1 MRHAVNDAKNLV
13 NDDYEH
19 NIRMSLHSTSMS
31 VHMTII
37 RFHSTTIR
45 LHSTTMSLLNT
56 ATSFCLNASYGVAYF
71 FLPGLPA
78 TKLGTYLET
87 RVNSLLKRK
96 DAGAGEVTIRVL
108 SSYDKAVDVKP
119 GMRSRF
125 LNSNMPET
133 FPYRVKA
140 MFAFEE
146 IDGIDVCFFGMH
158 VQEYGSDC
166 RPPNAKYYLLFI
178 SIIICCD
185 CWY

>member
-1 MRHAVNDAKNLV
+1 MGPDLV
-13 NDDYEH
+13 IDLDCLIFQFEH
-19 NIRMSLHSTSMS
+19 INTVFMKC
-31 VHMTII
+31 
-37 RFHSTTIR
+37 
-45 LHSTTMSLLNT
+45 LLV
-56 ATSFCLNASYGVAYF
+56 L
-71 FLPGLPA
+71 GLPP

-125 LNSNMPET
+125 SDMADS

-146 IDGIDVCFFGMH
+146 IDGVDVCFFGMH

-166 RPPNAKYYLLFI
+166 PPPNTRYVCVFNAVF
-178 SIIICCD
+178 
-185 CWY
+185 

>member
-1 MRHAVNDAKNLV
+1 MVEADQHWFVFVL
-13 NDDYEH
+13 
-19 NIRMSLHSTSMS
+19 
-31 VHMTII
+31 
-37 RFHSTTIR
+37 
-45 LHSTTMSLLNT
+45 
-56 ATSFCLNASYGVAYF
+56 
-71 FLPGLPA
+71 GLPA
-78 TKLGTYLET
+78 TKLSTYLEN

-125 LNSNMPET
+125 SNMAES

-146 IDGIDVCFFGMH
+146 IDGVDVCFFGMH

-166 RPPNAKYYLLFI
+166 PPPNTRYVHLWLQVLENVFC
-178 SIIICCD
+178 S
-185 CWY
+185 

>member
-1 MRHAVNDAKNLV
+1 MLDHIVLKF
-13 NDDYEH
+13 EC
-19 NIRMSLHSTSMS
+19 ISTEF
-31 VHMTII
+31 VK
-37 RFHSTTIR
+37 
-45 LHSTTMSLLNT
+45 
-56 ATSFCLNASYGVAYF
+56 CLPVV
-71 FLPGLPA
+71 GLPP

-125 LNSNMPET
+125 SDMADS

-146 IDGIDVCFFGMH
+146 IDGVDVCFFGMH

-166 RPPNAKYYLLFI
+166 PPPNTRYMSAFNYNGMFL
-178 SIIICCD
+178 SAQMM
-185 CWY
+185 

>member
-1 MRHAVNDAKNLV
+1 MGGIPPQYVTKPTQPCIPRVTKSSSSLNLPFHLVAFLCFAVRRRHIGTEFAICMLV
-13 NDDYEH
+13 
-19 NIRMSLHSTSMS
+19 L
-31 VHMTII
+31 
-37 RFHSTTIR
+37 
-45 LHSTTMSLLNT
+45 
-56 ATSFCLNASYGVAYF
+56 
-71 FLPGLPA
+71 GLPP

-125 LNSNMPET
+125 SDMAES

-146 IDGIDVCFFGMH
+146 IDGVDVCFFGMH

-166 RPPNAKYYLLFI
+166 PPPNTRSVYSYLWAFI
-178 SIIICCD
+178 IFYEGRCFSA
-185 CWY
+185 